1 MDKVVIDTSAWI
13 ESFRPGGDGTLGELV
28 KDLILKGRVLLP
40 GIIRTEILR
49 GAKNRREY
57 NRLSDLLK
65 GLTYL
70 SVGEEFWG
78 KLAEFSFGLFRKG
91 IAVPLTDTYIA
102 LLCIENN
109 ASLLHRDKHFDLIVG
124 KTPLKAWKE

>member
-1 MDKVVIDTSAWI
+1 
-13 ESFRPGGDGTLGELV
+13 V
-28 KDLILKGRVLLP
+28 KDFILKGCVLLP

-49 GAKNRREY
+49 GAKNKKEY

-70 SVGEEFWG
+70 PMGEEFWE

-91 IAVPLTDTYIA
+91 IVVPLTDTYIA

-109 ASLLHRDKHFDLIVG
+109 ASLVHRDKHFDLIAG
-124 KTPLKAWKE
+124 NTPLKVWKE